1 MSSTVSE
8 IWRYPVK
15 SMGGERIDAVAVG
28 ERGMHADR
36 MWAVRDPELGSITTA
51 RRQPALLM
59 CGARYPEDPVD
70 HPAVPGNAPEVV
82 ITLPDGTEVSS
93 SDPQVHRRLSEL
105 VGTEVQLEPLPPPSE
120 KERYKSP
127 KETKAELRAK
137 LGLAEDEPLPDFSI
151 FPLRMLSDMGRYV
164 TPVGSLYDSY
174 PLHLITRTSLA
185 SMAALA
191 PGSDFDVRRFRPNLV
206 LETDDDAGLPEN
218 SWLEAD
224 IELPRATLRGEIPH
238 ASVRDADPRADRA
251 PFGSGRDAHRGQARA
266 TLPGALRD
274 GRPERRGLGRRR
286 AGGTPP
292 RAAVAAGRDGAG
304 RQELSQ
310 ARRSPGGQRP
320 QARRLSLDPPVRLVE

>member
-1 MSSTVSE
+1 MSSMVSE

-15 SMGGERIDAVAVG
+15 SMGGERINAVAVG

-36 MWAVRDPELGSITTA
+36 MWAVRDPQLGSITTA

-70 HPAVPGNAPEVV
+70 HPAVPGHAPEVV

-93 SDPQVHRRLSEL
+93 SDPKVHQRLSEL

-127 KETKAELRAK
+127 KQTKAELRATF
-137 LGLAEDEPLPDFSI
+137 GLAEDEPLPDFSI
-151 FPLRMLSDMGRYV
+151 FPLKMLSELSRYV
-164 TPVGSLYDSY
+164 TPVGSLHDSY

-206 LETDDDAGLPEN
+206 VETDDDAGLPEN

-224 IELPRATLRGEIPH
+224 IELPRATLRGEIPTLRC
-238 ASVRDADPRADRA
+238 VMPT
-251 PFGSGRDAHRGQARA
+251 RGQAELPSDPDVMRTVAKHARRCLGLYA
-266 TLPGALRD
+266 TVARSGVVAVGDELVVRRPGPPS
-274 GRPERRGLGRRR
+274 RPVAMAR
-286 AGGTPP
+286 AGKNSLKRGVL
-292 RAAVAAGRDGAG
+292 RAANALKPD
-304 RQELSQ
+304 
-310 ARRSPGGQRP
+310 
-320 QARRLSLDPPVRLVE
+320 D

>member
-1 MSSTVSE
+1 VSATISE

-15 SMGGERIDAVAVG
+15 SMAGERMNAVAVG

-51 RRQPALLM
+51 RRLPALLM
-59 CGARYPEDPVD
+59 CSARYPEDPVD

-105 VGTEVQLEPLPPPSE
+105 VGAEVQLEPLPPTSE
-120 KERYKSP
+120 QERYKRAR
-127 KETKAELRAK
+127 ETKANIRAAF
-137 LGLAEDEPLPDFSI
+137 GLADDEPLPDFSI
-151 FPLRMLSDMGRYV
+151 FPLKMLSDMNRYV

-206 LETDDDAGLPEN
+206 VETDDDAGLPEN
-218 SWLEAD
+218 AWLDAD
-224 IELPRATLRGEIPH
+224 IELPRATLRGEIPTLRC
-238 ASVRDADPRADRA
+238 VMPT
-251 PFGSGRDAHRGQARA
+251 RGQAELPSDRDVMRTVAKHARRCLGLYA
-266 TLPGALRD
+266 TVARGGVVSVGDELVVRRPGPPS
-274 GRPERRGLGRRR
+274 RPVAMAR
-286 AGGTPP
+286 AGKNSLKRGVV
-292 RAAVAAGRDGAG
+292 RAVNALKPD
-304 RQELSQ
+304 
-310 ARRSPGGQRP
+310 
-320 QARRLSLDPPVRLVE
+320 D